1 MNGIDAT
8 LIFEP
13 SLYTKFQCFMK
24 NLLTILML
32 TAFTG
37 SLWAQESETRNVNSF
52 TGVKAAEGIDVYL
65 LKGNKESVRVEV
77 TGTKLE
83 NVITE
88 VSGSYLKVHMRE
100 GNYRGRVDAKVYVT
114 YLKINKLSASSAGS
128 IFSDGTLKTDALEIT
143 SSSAGTVEIAIDA
156 GSVEVSASSAGE
168 VELKGKTRSLD
179 ADASSAGEIDA
190 YDLVAERVEVETSSA
205 GSVKVTATAELDANA
220 SSGGS
225 IRYRGNP
232 NKAITNSSS
241 GGSVKKSD

>member
-1 MNGIDAT
+1 
-8 LIFEP
+8 
-13 SLYTKFQCFMK
+13 MK
-24 NLLTILML
+24 NLLTILL
-32 TAFTG
+32 FIAITD
-37 SLWAQESETRNVNSF
+37 SLWAQESETRNVSSF

-65 LKGNKESVRVEV
+65 LKGSKESVRVEV

-88 VSGSYLKVHMRE
+88 VSGSYLKVHMRD

-128 IFSDGTLKTDALEIT
+128 IFSDGTLNTDALEIT
-143 SSSAGTVEIAIDA
+143 ASSAGNVDITLNA

-168 VELKGKTRSLD
+168 VELKGKSRSLD

-190 YDLVAERVEVETSSA
+190 YDLVAERVAVEASSA
-205 GSVKVTATAELDANA
+205 GSVKVTATMELEAHA

-232 NKAITNSSS
+232 NKSITNSSS